1 VPTTFTS
8 SVSLGC
14 ASQYGMKW
22 IAARWNTTAAGPRR
36 RPRGRDRVG
45 DVAADEAEARVAQV
59 RPEAL
64 ERPARQVVDDDH
76 VVIVG
81 QEPRHQMMP
90 HEPRS
95 PHHQHRSPHR
105 HVPLATSS

>member
-1 VPTTFTS
+1 MRVAVRDEVDRRQVEHDGRPD
-8 SVSLGC
+8 LGDDL
-14 ASQYGMKW
+14 AHEH
-22 IAARWNTTAAGPRR
+22 
-36 RPRGRDRVG
+36 RVG
-45 DVAADEAEARVAQV
+45 HVAADEAEARVAQV

-64 ERPARQVVDDDH
+64 DRPARQVVDDDH